1 MSKENNMKVVSEN
14 INYETADTTDIPLS
28 KIQKL
33 KSLGLK
39 VIRVPIRMNGISSQ
53 GTYLGCHINVKKM
66 VHAYGG
72 KRLVGHGL
80 LMSECGQLTAR
91 SHSVWITPE
100 NKVACITK
108 ANYSKE
114 ELEKGYVLFIPRM
127 VDKTGITSLDEEVFK
142 DFVIDK
148 GNKRIGLITPN
159 DDMEKLVPMSLA
171 SIVLKETEPTGYF
184 GMALV
189 NNFLLE
195 PSLKERIELLRLR
208 IKMMGLIGGLFPR
221 LYFGLFLKQTSI

>member
-1 MSKENNMKVVSEN
+1 MSKENNMKVVSED

-33 KSLGLK
+33 QSLGLK

-127 VDKTGITSLDEEVFK
+127 VDRTALTSLDEEIFK

-148 GNKRIGLITPN
+148 GNKRIGLISPN
-159 DDMEKLVPMSLA
+159 TDDMEKLVPMSLA
-171 SIVLKETEPTGYF
+171 SIVIKETVPTGYF

-189 NNFLLE
+189 NKFLLE
-195 PSLKERIELLRLR
+195 PSLKERIEYLKLR
-208 IKMMGLIGGLFPR
+208 IKTMGLIGGLFPR
-221 LYFGLFLKQTSI
+221 LWFGLLRQNSI